1 MHNSN
6 LGLISLEFLHFI
18 VEEVI
23 SIVLALLLFIGYP
36 SCFIIFLVFS
46 FLSKGFSLISDG
58 SNFLCILFITLLFV
72 SFLSLH
78 SESCLFLHDFT
89 LFFSSSSFFIK
100 SINELFFS
108 FCISSLSF
116 SDKLRIFFRFLL
128 SFNLITFSL

>member
-36 SCFIIFLVFS
+36 SCFIVFLVLS

-58 SNFLCILFITLLFV
+58 SNFLCILFITTLFI
-72 SFLSLH
+72 SFLPFH
-78 SESCLFLHDFT
+78 SESFLFLLDFT
-89 LFFSSSSFFIK
+89 LFFSFISLLLK
-100 SINELFFS
+100 SDKKIFFS
-108 FCISSLSF
+108 FCVNSLSF
-116 SDKLRIFFRFLL
+116 SNKLRVFFRLLL
-128 SFNLITFSL
+128 SFNLIAFSL